1 MKPFTNH
8 SGIALPLLTDNLNT
22 DVIIPSRE
30 MKRVS
35 KVGLANGLFA
45 NIRYSDGNRKPDP
58 EFLLNHPNYCAASI
72 LILGRNAGCGSSREH
87 AVWALADYGFKVVVA
102 ESFAS
107 IFYNNCVA
115 NGVLPITLDRPS
127 IEAITEWV
135 RMNPTSHHLSV
146 NLEKCTLD
154 TTDNSFDFVISP
166 LARRMLLNGLAP
178 IDLTLEDKGLIDR
191 FIADDMRRRQ
201 WLYRISD

>member
-8 SGIALPLLTDNLNT
+8 IGVALPLLADNLNT

-58 EFLLNHPNYCAASI
+58 EFLLNHPNYHTASI

-87 AVWALADYGFKVVVA
+87 AVWALADYGFRVVLA

-115 NGVLPITLDRPS
+115 NGVLPITLDRSS
-127 IEAITEWV
+127 IEAIADWV
-135 RMNPTSHHLSV
+135 RIDPTSHHLSA
-146 NLEKCTLD
+146 NLEKCTLE
-154 TTDNSFDFVISP
+154 TVDNSFEFVITP

-178 IDLTLEDKGLIDR
+178 IDLTLEDKVLIDC
-191 FIADDMRRRQ
+191 FIAEDMRERQ
-201 WLYRISD
+201 WLYSVSD

>member
-58 EFLLNHPNYCAASI
+58 EFLLNHPNYHTASI

-87 AVWALADYGFKVVVA
+87 AVWALADYGFRVVLA

-115 NGVLPITLDRPS
+115 NGVLPITLDRSS
-127 IEAITEWV
+127 IEAIADWV
-135 RMNPTSHHLSV
+135 RIDPTSHHLSA
-146 NLEKCTLD
+146 NLEKCTLE
-154 TTDNSFDFVISP
+154 TVDNSFEFVITP

-178 IDLTLEDKGLIDR
+178 IDLTLEDKVLIDC
-191 FIADDMRRRQ
+191 FIAEDMRERQ
-201 WLYRISD
+201 WLYSVSD

>member
-8 SGIALPLLTDNLNT
+8 MGVALPLLADNLNT

-58 EFLLNHPNYCAASI
+58 EFLLNHPNYHTASI

-87 AVWALADYGFKVVVA
+87 AVWALADYGFRVVLA

-115 NGVLPITLDRPS
+115 NGVLPITLDRS
-127 IEAITEWV
+127 LIEAIADWV
-135 RMNPTSHHLSV
+135 RINPTSHHLSA
-146 NLEKCTLD
+146 NLEKCTLE
-154 TTDNSFDFVISP
+154 TLDNSFEFVITP

-178 IDLTLEDKGLIDR
+178 IDLTLEDKGLIDC
-191 FIADDMRRRQ
+191 FIAEDMRERQ
-201 WLYRISD
+201 WLYSVSD